1 MSTSSIP
8 NQGISVPNQG
18 VESVPVQPAKSDLDG
33 LVEMLDLPELQKH
46 FMRSRWLDQVQWMEG
61 KAGKAKKRYYT
72 LRLTTIIGGVLVPI
86 IISMNF
92 DNQRAN
98 NIARW
103 ISIGLGGLVAIS
115 SAVDEFFHYGERWQ
129 HYRRTTE
136 SLKIQGWQFSQL
148 SGLYQTYETHKQ
160 AFPTFAS
167 QVENILQHDVE
178 VYMTQVEADK
188 KEENKGKSEQAENQA
203 KDNSLPT

>member
-1 MSTSSIP
+1 MSTSSVP
-8 NQGISVPNQG
+8 NQGLSVPNSG
-18 VESVPVQPAKSDLDG
+18 VESVPVQSPKSDLDG
-33 LVEMLDLPELQKH
+33 LVEMLELSELQKH

-92 DNQRAN
+92 NNQRVN
-98 NIARW
+98 NLARW
-103 ISIGLGGLVAIS
+103 ISISLGGLVAIS

-160 AFPTFAS
+160 AFPAFAS
-167 QVENILQHDVE
+167 HVENILQHDVE
-178 VYMTQVEADK
+178 VYMTQVEADT
-188 KEENKGKSEQAENQA
+188 KEENKDKPEQAEDTS
-203 KDNSLPT
+203 KDNPPST

>member
-1 MSTSSIP
+1 MP
-8 NQGISVPNQG
+8 NQGLSVPNPG
-18 VESVPVQPAKSDLDG
+18 VESVPVQSPKSDLDG
-33 LVEMLDLPELQKH
+33 LVEMLDLSELQKH

-61 KAGKAKKRYYT
+61 KAGKAKKRYCT

-92 DNQRAN
+92 NNQRVN
-98 NIARW
+98 NLARW
-103 ISIGLGGLVAIS
+103 ISISLGGLVAIS

-160 AFPTFAS
+160 AFPMFAS

-178 VYMTQVEADK
+178 VYMTQVEPDK
-188 KEENKGKSEQAENQA
+188 KEENKDKLELAEDKL
-203 KDNSLPT
+203 KDNLPSS

>member
-1 MSTSSIP
+1 MSTSSLP
-8 NQGISVPNQG
+8 NQGVSVSNQG
-18 VESVPVQPAKSDLDG
+18 VESVPAQPAKSDIEG
-33 LVEMLDLPELQKH
+33 LVEMLDLSDLQKH

-61 KAGKAKKRYYT
+61 KAGMAKKRYYA

-86 IISMNF
+86 IISLNF
-92 DNQRAN
+92 NNPRAN
-98 NIARW
+98 NIARG

-148 SGLYQTYETHKQ
+148 SGPYQTYETHKQ
-160 AFPTFAS
+160 AFPMFAS

-178 VYMTQVEADK
+178 VYMTQVEAEK
-188 KEENKGKSEQAENQA
+188 KEENKGKSEQAENQS
-203 KDNSLPT
+203 KDNSLSS